1 MSSPFADYHILNYF
15 QLFTTQNGEKSVF
28 LYLMA
33 TKNQTSRKSELQKLK
48 SKVESGKRRISE
60 IDVIISRIYEDNI
73 LGKLSD
79 DRYSRMAS
87 MYENEQRELIETISK
102 SEQELEKAEQQNIDM
117 RLLLKTLREL
127 TDFRELT
134 PTIVNSLIQRI
145 EVHNNDKYDG
155 HCHVKV
161 DIYFTAVGMID
172 IPDEKEILDIINKIQ
187 ENPQMYKVG

>member
-1 MSSPFADYHILNYF
+1 MNHQDGQFTVFQHIL
-15 QLFTTQNGEKSVF
+15 GVF
-28 LYLMA
+28 LPQA
-33 TKNQTSRKSELQKLK
+33 EPAKNL
-48 SKVESGKRRISE
+48 SKH
-60 IDVIISRIYEDNI
+60 
-73 LGKLSD
+73 LC
-79 DRYSRMAS
+79 
-87 MYENEQRELIETISK
+87 QR
-102 SEQELEKAEQQNIDM
+102 ELEKAEQQNIDM

-172 IPDEKEILDIINKIQ
+172 VPDEKEILDIINKIQ

>member
-1 MSSPFADYHILNYF
+1 MKDILVWLLCMKPNKKLIKSISSS
-15 QLFTTQNGEKSVF
+15 EK
-28 LYLMA
+28 
-33 TKNQTSRKSELQKLK
+33 ELAK
-48 SKVESGKRRISE
+48 
-60 IDVIISRIYEDNI
+60 
-73 LGKLSD
+73 
-79 DRYSRMAS
+79 
-87 MYENEQRELIETISK
+87 T
-102 SEQELEKAEQQNIDM
+102 EQQNVDM

>member
-1 MSSPFADYHILNYF
+1 
-15 QLFTTQNGEKSVF
+15 
-28 LYLMA
+28 MA
-33 TKNQTSRKSELQKLK
+33 TKNQTIRKTELQKLK
-48 SKVESGKRRISE
+48 TKVEIGKRRITE
-60 IDVIISRIYEDNI
+60 LDLIISRIYEDNI

-87 MYENEQRELIETISK
+87 MYEKEQSELIETITS
-102 SEQELEKAEQQNIDM
+102 SEKELEKAEQQNIDM
-117 RLLLKTLREL
+117 QLLLKTLREL

-172 IPDEKEILDIINKIQ
+172 IPDEEKILDIINKIQ
-187 ENPQMYKVG
+187 ENPQIYKVG

>member
-1 MSSPFADYHILNYF
+1 MTLAAIAEELSNENITEADVHIAA
-15 QLFTTQNGEKSVF
+15 GVP
-28 LYLMA
+28 
-33 TKNQTSRKSELQKLK
+33 
-48 SKVESGKRRISE
+48 
-60 IDVIISRIYEDNI
+60 
-73 LGKLSD
+73 
-79 DRYSRMAS
+79 
-87 MYENEQRELIETISK
+87 
-102 SEQELEKAEQQNIDM
+102 
-117 RLLLKTLREL
+117 LKTLREL

-161 DIYFTAVGMID
+161 DIYFTAVEMID